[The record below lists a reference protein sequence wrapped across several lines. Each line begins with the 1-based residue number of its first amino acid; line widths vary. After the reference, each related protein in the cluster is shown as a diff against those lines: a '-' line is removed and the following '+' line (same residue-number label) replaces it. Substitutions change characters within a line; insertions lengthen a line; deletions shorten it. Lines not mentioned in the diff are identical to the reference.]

1 MGKYKRYTH
10 AKYRLYYHII
20 FSTKYRKKL
29 LSDIKDDIMLY
40 MKEAEN
46 DDIKIMMQNI
56 DKDHIH
62 LLIKSKPTI
71 SIETIVHRLKQ
82 QSTYLAW
89 KNHHNYMNKWYWSG
103 KHHLWTR
110 GYFCS
115 SIGDISKEKVIS
127 YIENQG

>member
-1 MGKYKRYTH
+1 
-10 AKYRLYYHII
+10 
-20 FSTKYRKKL
+20 
-29 LSDIKDDIMLY
+29 MLY

-56 DKDHIH
+56 DKDHMH

-82 QSTYLAW
+82 KSTYLTW

-103 KHHLWTR
+103 KYHLWTR

-115 SIGDISKEKVIS
+115 SIDDISKEKDIS